1 MELEDLSLEV
11 IFDIKDDN
19 ALNSLRS
26 GRVQL
31 TQDKMDNALLTW
43 SLVGKELNKGDNTL
57 DLKLSDANYECVNS
71 ERGFTVRKPINYFRI
86 FSTVNAQD
94 GSAVLKSVKLKDSRT
109 LGLEFG
115 NEKTADTYL
124 QLSKTLSEIPQ
135 TIEASIKSSVK
146 ITHNWLLRAGGDK
159 SNVIGGISK
168 DDITVG
174 TTSESDTPGAGK
186 EYIEFKSN
194 DKTLTA
200 YNNNLNIS
208 TGDYGADRLAIAF
221 WMYSETDGKLFDG
234 GQIRLSNKASGED
247 DKPNLSY
254 SANAVNVQAGWNYIE
269 LPLSKFT
276 ESGGFNLADGIN
288 SFRIHGCKNTS
299 NIRTTANLRN

>member
-1 MELEDLSLEV
+1 MGNKIKRLSAVLCAAILCVQAVLISNGNLLFCSADNATVTEWPLYSGDMPFSKSGSGGLVQEIKNANINIPDYLELEDLSLEV

-31 TQDKMDNALLTW
+31 TQDKMDNAVLTW

-135 TIEASIKSSVK
+135 TIEVSIKSSVK

-168 DDITVG
+168 DDIT
-174 TTSESDTPGAGK
+174 
-186 EYIEFKSN
+186 
-194 DKTLTA
+194 
-200 YNNNLNIS
+200 
-208 TGDYGADRLAIAF
+208 
-221 WMYSETDGKLFDG
+221 G
-234 GQIRLSNKASGED
+234 G
-247 DKPNLSY
+247 
-254 SANAVNVQAGWNYIE
+254 V
-269 LPLSKFT
+269 
-276 ESGGFNLADGIN
+276 
-288 SFRIHGCKNTS
+288 
-299 NIRTTANLRN
+299 RN